1 MDGARADASEIIS
14 KAETRANQIIEDAKG
29 KAKVEA
35 DKIVQAAQAEI
46 SQEINSARLELKNQL
61 GDLVISGA
69 SKILEQEIDQ
79 SKHSNIIKNLQS
91 ELS

>member
-1 MDGARADASEIIS
+1 MAQEQTLQKLSLKLKLGQI
-14 KAETRANQIIEDAKG
+14 QIIEDAKG

-35 DKIVQAAQAEI
+35 DKIVQAAQSEI